1 MRKIYLFLWTCLLLC
16 IACEWHL
23 KPNDERTPDAVVVER
38 YDRIQALYLTT
49 GDRSAMQQLNT
60 RYPEQTRM
68 LIEDVLNIGAVNDPS
83 INIKFLHFYQD
94 SVLQTIIGDVERIY
108 SDMTDV
114 DEDLQRAFK
123 ELQQLLIATSGSVE
137 VIMDDG
143 KEKKSYVLDKP
154 WKGLLIAPGLW
165 RDLENFS
172 NDAVVMCL
180 ASEKYDEGDY
190 IRNYEEFLNFKANKC
205 N

>member
-1 MRKIYLFLWTCLLLC
+1 MIVMAKETTVNDCKMIDIRRYSDTRGYLS
-16 IACEWHL
+16 
-23 KPNDERTPDAVVVER
+23 VVENGI
-38 YDRIQALYLTT
+38 DIPF
-49 GDRSAMQQLNT
+49 D
-60 RYPEQTRM
+60 
-68 LIEDVLNIGAVNDPS
+68 
-83 INIKFLHFYQD
+83 IK
-94 SVLQTIIGDVERIY
+94 RIY
-108 SDMTDV
+108 YLYKV
-114 DEDLQRAFK
+114 PEVARGAHAHK